1 MTAEDGGMTALK
13 ALKVLHIR
21 QVDLQKLLDSDQYV
35 KVSVFVF
42 IT

>member
-1 MTAEDGGMTALK
+1 MTAEDNMTALK